1 MEYIVKK
8 KLYKALCGLQGMMD
22 TLFILVIDFSRMHVA
37 FLSWNIIL
45 LKNPEI
51 SHRNVDGVWLLLLNG
66 ISHFIAENFE
76 EQNFVFGVE

>member
-1 MEYIVKK
+1 MWLAGYDGHF
-8 KLYKALCGLQGMMD
+8 Y
-22 TLFILVIDFSRMHVA
+22 LFILVIDFSRMHAV

-45 LKNPEI
+45 LKNLEI

-66 ISHFIAENFE
+66 ISHLIAENFE